1 MHKTLVHYH
10 HLPLKTSLNSPG
22 GACRMKSEAMATYK
36 GPEYNINGVINDR
49 SKICWSKQEKNELSS
64 DKNTCTFY
72 WTSSNLSDVKYIHLL
87 LLGVYL
93 LKNYSPQQS
102 PSDFVIL
109 YHEKI
114 LNFQKI

>member
-49 SKICWSKQEKNELSS
+49 SKIC
-64 DKNTCTFY
+64 
-72 WTSSNLSDVKYIHLL
+72 
-87 LLGVYL
+87 
-93 LKNYSPQQS
+93 
-102 PSDFVIL
+102 
-109 YHEKI
+109 
-114 LNFQKI
+114 